1 MHHSDEGASLGDRP
15 ARRVLVRSTDPA
27 PTAGP
32 GAPAL
37 APDAAPS
44 GTGARPPRAVD
55 TGDDATVYARS
66 LARAQLRLALA
77 CAGTFLVALLL
88 LALLVTTTGALDD
101 VVVAGVPLPWLVHA
115 YGFYPVI
122 VAFAV
127 VFALAA
133 ARNERRFRA
142 LAGSDDATTDQPAE
156 DA

>member
-1 MHHSDEGASLGDRP
+1 MSDPLDDRR
-15 ARRVLVRSTDPA
+15 ARRVRVRSTDPA
-27 PTAGP
+27 PPAGP

-37 APDAAPS
+37 LPDPAPS
-44 GTGARPPRAVD
+44 GTTARPPRAVEA
-55 TGDDATVYARS
+55 GDDVTVYARS

-77 CAGTFLVALLL
+77 CAGTFLVAVLL
-88 LALLVTTTGALDD
+88 LALLVTTTSALDE

-127 VFALAA
+127 VFAVAA

-142 LAGSDDATTDQPAE
+142 LAEPDDAPGEQTAE